1 MAGPAF
7 AGEDGASAS
16 GEPRE
21 VRQNEGAGRGVGHGA
36 LPGAGAQGRG

>member
-1 MAGPAF
+1 MAGPGL
-7 AGEDGASAS
+7 AGGDGASVS

-21 VRQNEGAGRGVGHGA
+21 VRGNEEAGHGVGHGA